1 MENSNEIL
9 NELKSISPLL
19 ASFDKVNV
27 FTVPDGYFET
37 ISDTVLICIAEENPI
52 LKPLST
58 SVLNNTPEN
67 YFDNLADN
75 ILGKIK
81 SGSKFE
87 TKELPSVLSAIS
99 KNNLF
104 EIPENYFEN
113 LPATILK
120 KVTDNKPARVFTM
133 SKNRFLIK
141 YAAAAMITGA
151 IALGIYKYSN
161 QPIVAATEIATT
173 ITTLDPSIVNGKNM
187 DDSKFDNTLE
197 NLSGEDIAQ
206 YLIKNGNYNDVASL
220 SNNLDEKYLP
230 NMEEYLINDKTLDNF
245 LSEVEIKSTTN

>member
-9 NELKSISPLL
+9 NELNSISPLL
-19 ASFDKVNV
+19 ASFKKVNI
-27 FTVPDGYFET
+27 FTVPAGYFET

-58 SVLNNTPEN
+58 SVLNNIPEN
-67 YFDNLADN
+67 YFDNLANN
-75 ILGKIK
+75 ILGKLK
-81 SGSKFE
+81 SGTEFE
-87 TKELPSVLSAIS
+87 TKELSSVLSTFS

-104 EIPENYFEN
+104 EIPENYFET
-113 LPATILK
+113 LPAAILK
-120 KVTDNKPARVFTM
+120 KVSDKKATPVFSL
-133 SKNRFLIK
+133 SKSRLLIK

-151 IALGIYKYSN
+151 VALGIYKYSN
-161 QPIVAATEIATT
+161 QPKVAATEIAAT
-173 ITTLDPSIVNGKNM
+173 IQLDPSIINGKNM
-187 DDSKFDNTLE
+187 DNSRFDNTLE

-245 LSEVEIKSTTN
+245 LSEVEIKNTTN